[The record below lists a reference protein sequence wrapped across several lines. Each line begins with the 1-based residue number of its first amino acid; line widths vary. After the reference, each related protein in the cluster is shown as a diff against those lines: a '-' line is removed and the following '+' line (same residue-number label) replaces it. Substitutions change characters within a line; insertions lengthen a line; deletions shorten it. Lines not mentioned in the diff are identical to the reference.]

1 MANHLQQKFSSLKEN
16 YSGLTIGI
24 VCAEWNAE
32 ILNEMLQR
40 CTDNLLAHKVK
51 HIEVIKVPGSFE
63 IPYAAKH
70 LCCELNVDAVI
81 ALGCIIKGETMH
93 DVVLAHSVT
102 DALMQ
107 LNISQKKPV
116 ILGVLTVNNQQQA
129 IERVNGVYGDKGKE
143 CAEAALRMCE
153 IARIKMK

>member
-1 MANHLQQKFSSLKEN
+1 MANHLQQIFSSLKN
-16 YSGLTIGI
+16 DYSGLTIGI
-24 VCAEWNAE
+24 ACAEWNAVV
-32 ILNEMLQR
+32 LNEMLQR
-40 CTDNLLAHKVK
+40 CIETLQSYKVK
-51 HIEVIKVPGSFE
+51 HIEILKVPGSFE
-63 IPYAAKH
+63 IPFAAKH

-93 DVVLAHSVT
+93 DIVLANSVT

-107 LNISQKKPV
+107 LNISQNKPV

-129 IERVNGVYGDKGKE
+129 VERVNGVYGDKGKE

-153 IARIKMK
+153 IARMKSK

>member
-1 MANHLQQKFSSLKEN
+1 V
-16 YSGLTIGI
+16 T
-24 VCAEWNAE
+24 
-32 ILNEMLQR
+32 
-40 CTDNLLAHKVK
+40 
-51 HIEVIKVPGSFE
+51 KVPGSFE
-63 IPYAAKH
+63 IPFAAKH

-93 DVVLAHSVT
+93 DVVLANSVT

-107 LNISQKKPV
+107 LNITQNKPV

-129 IERVNGVYGDKGKE
+129 EERVNGTYGDKGKE

-153 IARIKMK
+153 IARLKKK